1 MKLNLVGGL
10 EKMSTGR
17 PLNKNYDLEC
27 DALIL
32 YYAEEYDYDY
42 SLELT
47 DNVIVDFDKNGI
59 PCAFEF
65 LNASKLFG
73 FDRSSLMSI
82 KKINITINV
91 TSKLIEL
98 NTLIVV
104 LVHNKAVS
112 NSLQKSH
119 VNNVNIP
126 ELNLAFV

>member
-1 MKLNLVGGL
+1 
-10 EKMSTGR
+10 MSTGK
-17 PLNKNYDLEC
+17 PLNKNYDYEC
-27 DALIL
+27 DALML
-32 YYAEEYDYDY
+32 YYTEDYDYDYDY

-47 DNVIVDFDKNGI
+47 DDVIVDFDCDGV

-73 FDRSSLMSI
+73 FDKSSLMNIKRINVSI
-82 KKINITINV
+82 KV

-104 LVHNKAVS
+104 VICNKTVS
-112 NSLQKSH
+112 NSLLESH
-119 VNNVNIP
+119 VNNVDLP